1 MFETPYQTTPC
12 RRFLLDKAAVGV
24 RKLEI
29 DDELLTSP
37 GMIAG
42 VKIIPPGKGDFPP
55 FSQPLT
61 KTQVPTMEADV
72 VIDGRQLL
80 RADGQAVKLDTLN
93 HAILT
98 ANLTSMWIN
107 GGPSF
112 RKDMLNLGDFPA
124 RVFGQWLSQAL
135 TLRLSLDMA
144 QAAMLRAAT
153 VVYYIQLFQPLPDNA
168 TDDDRDKI
176 LIRAVR
182 SIPGMDY
189 DTLLGVLGTI
199 PQLKDI
205 SDYVEFVK
213 KVIDSPRT
221 EQLNVSLIYIALG
234 FSWGP
239 QYREAVAVALEY
251 PPVFFALVTTTCK
264 QRSYSKT
271 GLGKIIERVVKRD
284 DDREFVKN
292 VGHLTGSVG

>member
-29 DDELLTSP
+29 NGELLTSP
-37 GMIAG
+37 GMNAG
-42 VKIIPPGKGDFPP
+42 VKIVPPGKGDFPP
-55 FSQPLT
+55 FAQPLT
-61 KTQVPTMEADV
+61 KTQIPTLESDV
-72 VIDGRQLL
+72 VLDGRQLL

-98 ANLTSMWIN
+98 ANLTALWIT
-107 GGPSF
+107 GGLAF

-124 RVFGQWLSQAL
+124 KVFGQWLSQAL
-135 TLRLSLDMA
+135 TLRLSLDLG
-144 QAAMLRAAT
+144 QAAMLRAVT
-153 VVYYIQLFQPLPDNA
+153 VVYYIQLFQPLPENA

-176 LIRAVR
+176 LVRAVR
-182 SIPGMDY
+182 SIPGVDY
-189 DTLLGVLGTI
+189 DTLLSVLGPI
-199 PQLKDI
+199 PRMNELA
-205 SDYVEFVK
+205 DYVAFVK

-221 EQLNVSLIYIALG
+221 EQLDVSLIYTALG
-234 FSWGP
+234 YSWGP

-292 VGHLTGSVG
+292 VNHLTGSVG